1 MISAGA
7 RIGNVRWTICA
18 MLFAATTINYMD
30 RSVIGFVKP
39 TLMKSVAQ
47 GGIGMTDR
55 GYGYVT
61 AAFMVAYA
69 LGMLGAGRFV
79 DKVGTRIGYM
89 IIMAVWS
96 LSAMSHALA
105 NSMLQ
110 FGIARAGLGLGESGN
125 FPAANKTNAEWFPQ
139 KDRSFSFGIFN
150 SGANMGAILTP
161 AIMPWVI
168 IHFGWHYAFLFTG
181 LFSMTWIVLWYF
193 TYRKPAEHP
202 RVTQAELAYINQGTT
217 KEEEASTPWANLWG
231 IRQTWAFTI
240 TKFLTDPVW
249 WFYLLWLPSYF
260 SKNFQ
265 LDIQHLGLPLIVVYS
280 ASTIGSVGG
289 GYLPAPF
296 IRMGLTAERARI
308 ATMLLCALLVVPVF
322 LINYTSSEW
331 IAVGLLS
338 LAAAAHQG
346 FSANLF
352 STASDMFPRSAVGS
366 VTGIGGMAGAVGG
379 ALMMVYAGDI
389 VQLTGSY
396 TTLFE
401 FCACIYLISMVI
413 MILLAPGLKR
423 VDLTA

>member
-1 MISAGA
+1 
-7 RIGNVRWTICA
+7 